1 MKSLK
6 WFIRSFRLVRDIRNF
21 EKWQKDFNKNWVT
34 HVFVVSRKDTGRVL
48 VTKFFLPEDMK
59 KEACKRI
66 FKDIIRL
73 VKK

>member
-21 EKWQKDFNKNWVT
+21 KWVT